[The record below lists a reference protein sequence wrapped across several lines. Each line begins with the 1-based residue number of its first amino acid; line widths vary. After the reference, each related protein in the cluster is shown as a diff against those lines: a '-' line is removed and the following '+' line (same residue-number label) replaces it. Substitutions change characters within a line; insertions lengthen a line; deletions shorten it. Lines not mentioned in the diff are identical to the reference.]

1 VGPRGTFD
9 LVESREL
16 RVGHVIKVNCDSE
29 FPADLVLLQVC
40 DTFACMWYRVTC
52 DVRNVWMRIMHPA
65 NSQFVDR
72 CRRAATLMA
81 AASSKQRICMTS
93 SFLN

>member
-1 VGPRGTFD
+1 MTLARNRFKCDNEWNQRLIHRVGPRATFD

-40 DTFACMWYRVTC
+40 DTFACVLYRVTC
-52 DVRNVWMRIMHPA
+52 DVRNV
-65 NSQFVDR
+65 
-72 CRRAATLMA
+72 
-81 AASSKQRICMTS
+81 
-93 SFLN
+93 